1 MPSTKDWANRLE
13 IPKSHP
19 RYESL
24 KKRELLLDFYEK
36 GIVTVSGLISQGRGE
51 AFDYLIGEKSRDF
64 AIEAEKVALEKMIK
78 SERAVVS
85 VNGNAAAL
93 AGEEIVKFAKKY
105 SITVE
110 ANIFYWSKERMGKI
124 VSYFNRLGLDVLGM
138 NQDALIPGL
147 ESDRGRCEKE
157 GIFSADTVLI
167 PLEDG
172 DRAEA
177 LKKMGKFV
185 ITIDLNPLSRTSR
198 FGDITI
204 VDDVQRAFANFNRFK
219 GSDYEGKLSSFN
231 NAANAERTISFIGN
245 RLASIKEWPEL

>member
-1 MPSTKDWANRLE
+1 ME
-13 IPKSHP
+13 IPKNHP

-24 KKRELLLDFYEK
+24 KKREVLLDFYKK

-64 AIEAEKVALEKMIK
+64 AIDAEKA
-78 SERAVVS
+78 AVGKLLQSKRPVIS
-85 VNGNAAAL
+85 VNGNVAAL
-93 AGEEIVKFAKKY
+93 AGPEIVKFVKKY
-105 SITVE
+105 DLIAE
-110 ANIFYWSKERMGKI
+110 ANIFYWSRERIEKI
-124 VSYFNRLGLDVLGM
+124 VEHFKNLGLDILGL
-138 NQDALIPGL
+138 NQNARIPGL
-147 ESDRGRCEKE
+147 ESERGRCERE

-177 LKKMGKFV
+177 LKQMGKFV

-204 VDDVQRAFANFNRFK
+204 VDDVQRAFSNFTSFDERDCAVALKSFDNARNVLR
-219 GSDYEGKLSSFN
+219 SITSIQERLSSI
-231 NAANAERTISFIGN
+231 R
-245 RLASIKEWPEL
+245 EWPEL